1 MSLSHTVRGTI
12 KEWWELSQQLAPC
25 QKHLPHDPFICLLPL
40 QFKSDNTVQHSALFF
55 FFSPYPLAPDAF
67 VKQAGEAVNKTLWD
81 KSDAGS

>member
-1 MSLSHTVRGTI
+1 MTLSFAYCHFSLRVTTLYSTLH
-12 KEWWELSQQLAPC
+12 
-25 QKHLPHDPFICLLPL
+25 
-40 QFKSDNTVQHSALFF
+40 FF